1 MELLEQF
8 WTWYPGLN
16 KLKEVKNRM
25 KWIYKN
31 RSNNMFND
39 KKEKKNTKLLMQVE
53 DKELQ
58 SGKRDKTSRYKQ
70 IY

>member
-1 MELLEQF
+1 
-8 WTWYPGLN
+8 
-16 KLKEVKNRM
+16 
-25 KWIYKN
+25 
-31 RSNNMFND
+31 MFND